1 MAKEIVYDDLEL
13 NEKPVPAK
21 SKKRGRFVV
30 LSIFLV
36 IISLVV
42 GMIGGIGGI
51 VILSANNSE
60 LAKKIGLDGK
70 NLTIPTT
77 STQKI
82 IVEESNAII
91 DATNKVS
98 PSVVSILTTQVYQ
111 DIFGRQYEASGA
123 GTGFILTSDGL
134 IVTNRHVV
142 EDQNSKYKVILA
154 DGTTYDAEI
163 KSVDIINDFAVIKID
178 AKNLPVVE
186 LGNSADLSVGQW
198 VVAVGN
204 ALGKYQNTVTVG
216 VISAKDR
223 QVTATDSTGGN
234 SESLEGLLQT
244 DAAINPGNSGGP
256 LVNLKG
262 QVIGI
267 NTAVASDAQ
276 GIGFAIPIDSVKSAI
291 DSIKET
297 GRIIRPYLG
306 VRYVGVTKDIA
317 TQNNLSVDYGA
328 LVIRG
333 SSFGQSAV
341 VSGSPADKAGIKEND
356 VILEVNGE
364 RVDSDHGLVSLVQEH
379 NVGDKI
385 DLKIL
390 SEGKEKTVSV
400 TLEEAK

>member
-1 MAKEIVYDDLEL
+1 MAREIVYDDPEM
-13 NEKPVPAK
+13 NEAPVK
-21 SKKRGRFVV
+21 VKNGKRWRFVI

-36 IISLVV
+36 IISLIV
-42 GMIGGIGGI
+42 GTVGGVGG
-51 VILSANNSE
+51 VIFLSNNTQ
-60 LAKKIGLDGK
+60 LADKLGIDTKKLS
-70 NLTIPTT
+70 IPTT

-82 IVEESNAII
+82 VVEESSAII
-91 DATNKVS
+91 DATNKVA
-98 PSVVSILTTQVYQ
+98 PSVVSIMTTQVYQ

-142 EDQNSKYKVILA
+142 EDQNSTYKVVLA
-154 DGTTYDAEI
+154 DGTTYDAQI
-163 KSVDIINDFAVIKID
+163 KSIDTINDFAVIKVD

-186 LGNSADLSVGQW
+186 LGNSIDLKVGQW

-204 ALGKYQNTVTVG
+204 ALGQFQNTVTVG
-216 VISAKDR
+216 IISAKDR
-223 QVTATDSTGGN
+223 QVTASDSSGGS
-234 SESLEGLLQT
+234 SENLDGMLQT
-244 DAAINPGNSGGP
+244 DAAINSGNSGGP
-256 LVNLKG
+256 LVNLAG

-267 NTAVASDAQ
+267 NTAVASGAQ

-306 VRYVGVTKDIA
+306 VRYVSVTKDIA

-333 SSFGQSAV
+333 NSFNQPAV
-341 VSGSPADKAGIKEND
+341 VSGSPADKAGIKEGD
-356 VILEVNGE
+356 VILEVDGTRIDE
-364 RVDSDHGLVSLVQEH
+364 DHGLVALIQEH
-379 NVGDKI
+379 NVGDKV
-385 DLKIL
+385 DLKVL
-390 SEGKEKTVSV
+390 SGGDEKTITV